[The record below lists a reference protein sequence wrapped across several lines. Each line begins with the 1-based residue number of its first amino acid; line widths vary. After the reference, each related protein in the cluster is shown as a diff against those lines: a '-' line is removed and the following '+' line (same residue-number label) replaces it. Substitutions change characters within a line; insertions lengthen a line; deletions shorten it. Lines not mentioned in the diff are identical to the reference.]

1 MSDKTTHP
9 RHWTSLKLD
18 PFEDLILNEFVRGSS
33 LRSIR
38 NRLSKQKCTA
48 SISTISAFIQSRP
61 DARIRTSYEQTKVQS
76 TGTA

>member
-1 MSDKTTHP
+1 MSENITHP

-18 PFEDLILNEFVRGSS
+18 PFEDLILNEFVHGSS

-38 NRLSKQKCTA
+38 DRLGKHKCTA

-61 DARIRTSYEQTKVQS
+61 DARIRTSHEQSKVQS
-76 TGTA
+76 SGAA

>member
-1 MSDKTTHP
+1 MPEKITHP
-9 RHWTSLKLD
+9 RRWTGLKLD
-18 PFEDLILNEFVRGSS
+18 PFEDLILIEFVRGSS

-38 NRLSKQKCTA
+38 NRLGKQKCTA

>member
-1 MSDKTTHP
+1 MSENITHP

-33 LRSIR
+33 LRNIR
-38 NRLSKQKCTA
+38 NRLGKHKCAA
-48 SISTISAFIQSRP
+48 SISTISAFIHSRS
-61 DARIRTSYEQTKVQS
+61 DARIRTSYEQSKVQS

>member
-1 MSDKTTHP
+1 MSENITHP

-38 NRLSKQKCTA
+38 DRLGKHKCKA
-48 SISTISAFIQSRP
+48 SISTISVFIQSRP
-61 DARIRTSYEQTKVQS
+61 DARIRTSYEQTKV
-76 TGTA
+76 

>member
-1 MSDKTTHP
+1 MSEITTHP
-9 RHWTSLKLD
+9 RHWISLKLD

-33 LRSIR
+33 LRIIR
-38 NRLSKQKCTA
+38 ERLSKHKCTA
-48 SISTISAFIQSRP
+48 SISTISTFIQSRP

>member
-1 MSDKTTHP
+1 MSENITHP

-18 PFEDLILNEFVRGSS
+18 PFEDIILNEFVRGSS

-38 NRLSKQKCTA
+38 DRLGKHKCTA

-61 DARIRTSYEQTKVQS
+61 GARIRTSHEQSQVQS
-76 TGTA
+76 TGAA